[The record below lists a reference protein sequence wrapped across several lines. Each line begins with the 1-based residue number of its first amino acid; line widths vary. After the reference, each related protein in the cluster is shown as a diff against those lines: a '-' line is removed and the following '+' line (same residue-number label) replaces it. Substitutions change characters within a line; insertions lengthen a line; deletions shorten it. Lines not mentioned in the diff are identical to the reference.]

1 MEQRCSVP
9 DFCILSA
16 DELHKHLC
24 SFGAKTDLTQT
35 TPIMKIRKF
44 LTLTAA
50 FCAAFFLVLNPVS
63 GGAGNEAV
71 AAHVSAAVGSSKA
84 FDYSK
89 IPAWDGVPY
98 YRLNQDVPYFTKT
111 ELANA
116 AVSFKKFSPL
126 DSRGRTGVSVA
137 SIGPDLLPAEKRGA
151 IGMVKPSGWQTPQKK
166 YDFISGKYVYNRCH
180 QIAYSLSGE
189 NANPENLMTGTR
201 YMNVDGME
209 PYELSVLGY
218 VQKTGNHVL
227 YRATPVFV
235 GDELEARGILL
246 EAQSIE
252 DHGKGIRFN
261 AFVYNVQP
269 GVVIDYATGAVTE
282 GESQADRSLAIENYA
297 STVLYDEYGN
307 TGAGYAASS
316 GRAAPSVGAAVSG
329 GTAASDSTVSKG
341 SAAASAAAVTDASSA
356 PADDSNELTYVV
368 NTNTKKFHY
377 PSCSSV
383 SQIKQKNRLDTNASR
398 DELIS
403 EGYAPCKR
411 CNP

>member
-16 DELHKHLC
+16 DELHKRLC
-24 SFGAKTDLTQT
+24 GFDAKTDLT
-35 TPIMKIRKF
+35 PNKLIMKIRKF
-44 LTLTAA
+44 FTLTAA
-50 FCAAFFLVLNPVS
+50 ICAAFFLVLHPIS
-63 GGAGNEAV
+63 GGAGKEAI
-71 AAHVSAAVGSSKA
+71 AAHVSAATGSSKA

-116 AVSFKKFSPL
+116 AVSYKKFSPL
-126 DSRGRTGVSVA
+126 DSRGRTGVSIA
-137 SIGPDLLPAEKRGA
+137 SIGPDLLPEEKRGA

-189 NANPENLMTGTR
+189 NANPKNLMTGTR

-252 DHGKGIRFN
+252 DHGKGIKFN

-269 GVVIDYATGAVTE
+269 GVVIDYATGAVTQ
-282 GESQADRSLAIENYA
+282 GDSQADRALAIENYA

-316 GRAAPSVGAAVSG
+316 GSAASSG
-329 GTAASDSTVSKG
+329 G
-341 SAAASAAAVTDASSA
+341 AAASAAAVAAASSA
-356 PADDSNELTYVV
+356 SADDRKELTYIV

-377 PSCSSV
+377 PACSSV
-383 SQIKQKNRLDTNASR
+383 SQIKQKNRMDTNASR

>member
-1 MEQRCSVP
+1 MP
-9 DFCILSA
+9 DFCIQCA
-16 DELHKHLC
+16 AELYKDLC
-24 SFGAKTDLTQT
+24 SFDAKTDLSQKI
-35 TPIMKIRKF
+35 PIMKIRKF

-50 FCAAFFLVLNPVS
+50 ICAAFFLVLHPIS
-63 GGAGNEAV
+63 GGAGNEAI
-71 AAHVSAAVGSSKA
+71 AAHVSAATGSSKA

-98 YRLNQDVPYFTKT
+98 YRLDQDVPYFTKT

-116 AVSFKKFSPL
+116 AVSYKKFSPL
-126 DSRGRTGVSVA
+126 DSKGRTGVSIA
-137 SIGPDLLPAEKRGA
+137 SIGPDLLPEEKRGA

-189 NANPENLMTGTR
+189 NANPKNLMTGTR

-252 DHGKGIRFN
+252 DHGKGIKFN

-282 GESQADRSLAIENYA
+282 GDSQADRALAIENYA

-307 TGAGYAASS
+307 TGAGDSASSGGSASPRSAASS
-316 GRAAPSVGAAVSG
+316 GGA
-329 GTAASDSTVSKG
+329 TE
-341 SAAASAAAVTDASSA
+341 SAAAVDAASSVS
-356 PADDSNELTYVV
+356 ADDSKELTYVV
-368 NTNTKKFHY
+368 NANTKKFHY

-383 SQIKQKNRLDTNASR
+383 SQIKQKNRMDTNASR

>member
-1 MEQRCSVP
+1 M
-9 DFCILSA
+9 
-16 DELHKHLC
+16 
-24 SFGAKTDLTQT
+24 
-35 TPIMKIRKF
+35 
-44 LTLTAA
+44 
-50 FCAAFFLVLNPVS
+50 
-63 GGAGNEAV
+63 
-71 AAHVSAAVGSSKA
+71 SAAAGSSKA
-84 FDYSK
+84 SDYSK

-126 DSRGRTGVSVA
+126 DSKGRTGVAIA
-137 SIGPDLLPAEKRGA
+137 SIGPDLLPEEKRGA

-189 NANPENLMTGTR
+189 NANPKNLMTGTR

-235 GDELEARGILL
+235 GDELEARGI
-246 EAQSIE
+246 
-252 DHGKGIRFN
+252 
-261 AFVYNVQP
+261 YNVQP
-269 GVVIDYATGAVTE
+269 GVVIDYATGAVTQ
-282 GESQADRSLAIENYA
+282 GDSQADRALAIENYA

-316 GRAAPSVGAAVSG
+316 GSAASSG
-329 GTAASDSTVSKG
+329 G
-341 SAAASAAAVTDASSA
+341 AAASAAAVAAASSA
-356 PADDSNELTYVV
+356 SADDRKELTYIV

-377 PSCSSV
+377 PTCSSV
-383 SQIKQKNRLDTNASR
+383 SQIKQKNRMDTNASR